1 MNINWLS
8 DPEVFRVNQLEAHSD
23 HSFFEKREDMGGSM
37 PLCFCLNGSWKFAYA
52 DRPEERI
59 VDFWK
64 DGFDAGEWAEIQVPG
79 HMETQ
84 GYGQNH
90 YVNTMY
96 AWDGIEDIRPPKVR
110 RDNPVGSYMK
120 DFELPANFEGKK
132 LVLSFEGV
140 STAMYLWVNGSFA
153 GYAEDSFT
161 PSEFDVTGLMHPGRN
176 RICVEVYKY
185 SSASWIEDQDFF
197 LFSGIFRD
205 VNLYALPEAHINDVF
220 ITTDVADDFLTAD
233 VNVRAKLTG
242 RLEGCHL
249 LVEMKDA
256 QGSLVCEPA
265 QMEAGE
271 TCRVLFSTGDLHL
284 WSAEN
289 PYRYQME
296 LSIINERE
304 ELVEIVPVKFGIR
317 RFEMK
322 NGVML
327 LNGRRII
334 FRGVNRH
341 EFHPRTGRVISR
353 EDMLWDIQCM
363 KRNNINADRT
373 CHYPNNKLWYELCD
387 EYGIYL
393 IDETNLESHGSWQ
406 KLGACEPSWNVPG
419 NLPEWNDNV
428 VDRARSMFERDK
440 NHPSVL
446 IWSCGNESYAG
457 EDIMNITRFFH
468 EKDPRRLVHYEGCFW
483 NREYDCISDME
494 SRMYAKPAEIAEYL
508 DSNPAKPY
516 ISCEYMHAMGNSCGG
531 MKLYTDLEDRYEQY
545 QGGFIWDFID
555 QALWQTRKDG
565 KEYLVYGGYHDER
578 PSDYGFSTNGIVY
591 ADRCESPKMQEV
603 KQLYAPV
610 LLTPDKK
617 GVNIRNRNLFMDTK
631 AYRFRMQTE
640 KEGVVL
646 WETVFDADVAPLS
659 EAYVEMPFRI
669 PEERGEY
676 LLNVSAV
683 QKEDTLWAKAG
694 HEISFGQAVITVG
707 GRDEEEEIR
716 TDFRVVNG
724 DVNIGVM
731 GEGFRVLF
739 SRADGGL
746 VSLIYDGTE
755 YITNTPKATYWR
767 ASTDNDRGMALL
779 NQSSCYLAITAGQKA
794 DMKHLGLEIGEN
806 FCKITVSF
814 LYPVFCA
821 PTVQGHTITYLIT
834 ADGSIT
840 VSMEYPGLSGMP
852 PVPAFG
858 MEFKLKERFDRMR
871 YYGAGPEENYI
882 DRDCGARIGVFETTA
897 EDNYSAYLKPQ
908 ECGNRTKLR
917 WLSVTDETGDGL
929 RFEADGQL
937 LEGSLLPYSALE
949 MEHAMLAD
957 ELPDHPYNYLRILGA
972 QCGVGGD
979 DSWGA
984 PIHEEY
990 LVPGDRKISFSFRI
1004 VHQKKEAEV
1013 RPQ

>member
-1 MNINWLS
+1 MYTIDWLE
-8 DPEVFRVNQLEAHSD
+8 DPAVFRVNQLEAHSD
-23 HSFFEKREDMGGSM
+23 HEFFEKREEMGGNM
-37 PLCFCLNGSWKFAYA
+37 PLRFSLNGQWRFSYA
-52 DRPEERI
+52 ERPDERI
-59 VDFWK
+59 RDFWK
-64 DGFDAGEWAEIQVPG
+64 PDYDAADWDLIQVPG

-84 GYGQNH
+84 GYGQNQ

-96 AWDGIEDIRPPKVR
+96 AWDGIEDVRPPRVR
-110 RDNPVGSYMK
+110 RDNPVGSYVK
-120 DFELPANFEGKK
+120 DFELPAQYEGKR

-140 STAMYLWVNGSFA
+140 STAMYLWINGTFA

-161 PSEFDVTGLMHPGRN
+161 PSEFDVTELVHAGTN

-205 VNLYALPEAHINDVF
+205 VNLYALPCTHINDVF
-220 ITTDVADDFLTAD
+220 VTADVADDFATAD
-233 VNVRAKLTG
+233 VNLRIKLTG
-242 RLEGCHL
+242 KLEGRSL

-265 QMEAGE
+265 QLSAGE
-271 TCRVLFSTGDLHL
+271 VCRVLFSVGDLHL
-284 WSAEN
+284 WSAED
-289 PYRYQME
+289 PYRYQLE
-296 LSIINERE
+296 ISVLDENEQ
-304 ELVEIVPVKFGIR
+304 LVEIAPVKYGIR

-322 NGVML
+322 HGVMH
-327 LNGRRII
+327 LNGKRII

-341 EFHPRTGRVISR
+341 EFNPRSGRVISR
-353 EDMLWDIQCM
+353 EDMLWDIRCM

-373 CHYPNNKLWYELCD
+373 CHYPNNRLWYELCD

-393 IDETNLESHGSWQ
+393 IDETNLESHGTWQ
-406 KLGACEPSWNVPG
+406 KMGACDPSWNVPAD
-419 NLPEWNDNV
+419 LPEWNDNV

-468 EKDPRRLVHYEGCFW
+468 DNDPYRLVHYEGCFW
-483 NREYDCISDME
+483 NREYECISDME

-508 DSNPAKPY
+508 DSHPAKPY

-531 MKLYTDLEDRYEQY
+531 MKLYTDLEDQYEQY

-555 QALWQTRKDG
+555 QALWQKRKDG

-591 ADRCESPKMQEV
+591 ADRRESPKMQEV
-603 KQLYAPV
+603 KQLYAPI

-617 GVNIRNRNLFMDTK
+617 GVNIRNRNMFVTTQSCQ
-631 AYRFRMQTE
+631 FRMQTE

-646 WETVFDADVAPLS
+646 WETVFEANVPPLS
-659 EAYVEMPFRI
+659 ETYVELPFKI
-669 PEERGEY
+669 PEEKGEY

-683 QKEDTLWAKAG
+683 QKYDTLWAEAG
-694 HEISFGQAVITVG
+694 HEISFGQMAVTVS
-707 GRDEEEEIR
+707 GRDQDQE
-716 TDFRVVNG
+716 TGPDFHVVNG

-739 SRADGGL
+739 SKVDGGL

-755 YITNTPKATYWR
+755 YITNVPKVTYWR
-767 ASTDNDRGMALL
+767 ASTDNDRGMSLL
-779 NQSSCYLAITAGQKA
+779 NQSSCYLAMTVGQKPDA
-794 DMKHLGLEIGEN
+794 KNYSVEIGED
-806 FCKITVSF
+806 FCRITVLF
-814 LYPVFCA
+814 QYPVFCS
-821 PTVQGHTITYLIT
+821 PVTQGHSVSYLISG
-834 ADGSIT
+834 DGSIT
-840 VSMEYPGLSGMP
+840 VTLDYPGIAGMP
-852 PVPAFG
+852 PIPAFG
-858 MEFKLKERFDRMR
+858 MEFKMKERFENMR

-882 DRDCGARIGVFETTA
+882 DRDCGARLGVFETTA
-897 EDNYSAYLKPQ
+897 KDNYSDYLKPQ

-917 WLSVTDETGDGL
+917 WISVTDETGDGL
-929 RFEADGQL
+929 RFEAVDCP
-937 LEGSLLPYSALE
+937 LEGSLLPYSAME

-990 LVPGDRKISFSFRI
+990 LIPGDRRISFSFRI
-1004 VHQKKEAEV
+1004 THEAGK
-1013 RPQ
+1013 

>member
-1 MNINWLS
+1 MMCNLNWLS
-8 DPEVFRVNQLEAHSD
+8 DPSVFRVNQLEAHSD
-23 HSFFEKREDMGGSM
+23 HEFYEKREEMGGSM
-37 PLCFCLNGSWKFAYA
+37 PLRFCLNGQWKFSYA
-52 DRPEERI
+52 ERPEERAA
-59 VDFWK
+59 DFWK
-64 DGFDAGEWAEIQVPG
+64 EGFEVVGWDLIQVPG

-90 YVNTMY
+90 YINTMY
-96 AWDGIEDIRPPKVR
+96 AWDGIEDIRPPKVWKS
-110 RDNPVGSYMK
+110 NPVGSYVK
-120 DFELPANFEGKK
+120 DFELPEGFQGRHM
-132 LVLSFEGV
+132 VLSFEGV
-140 STAMYLWVNGSFA
+140 STAMYLWVNGTFA

-161 PSEFDVTGLMHPGRN
+161 PSEFDVTELLHAGTN
-176 RICVEVYKY
+176 RICVEVYKF

-205 VNLYALPEAHINDVF
+205 VNLYALPAAHIQDIFV
-220 ITTDVADDFLTAD
+220 TADVADDFRTAD
-233 VNVRAKLTG
+233 VNLRVKMSGNLA
-242 RLEGCHL
+242 GCSL
-249 LVEMKDA
+249 RVEMKDA

-265 QMEAGE
+265 HMEAQAEGKI
-271 TCRVLFSTGDLHL
+271 LFSVGDLHL
-284 WSAEN
+284 WSAEM
-289 PYRYQME
+289 PYRYQLE
-296 LSIINERE
+296 LSIWDEQE
-304 ELVEIVPVKFGIR
+304 QLVEIVPLKYGIR

-322 NGVML
+322 NGVMH
-327 LNGRRII
+327 LNGKRII

-341 EFHPRTGRVISR
+341 EFHPRTGRVITK
-353 EDMLWDIQCM
+353 EDMIWDIQCM

-393 IDETNLESHGSWQ
+393 IDENNLESHGSWQ
-406 KLGACEPSWNVPG
+406 KMGACEPSWNIPAS
-419 NLPEWNDNV
+419 LPEWNDNV

-457 EDIMNITRFFH
+457 EDILNITRFFH
-468 EKDPRRLVHYEGCFW
+468 EQDPYRLVHYEGCFW
-483 NREYDCISDME
+483 NREYDHISDME

-508 DSNPAKPY
+508 DAKPAKPY

-531 MKLYTDLEDRYEQY
+531 MKLYTDLEDQYDQY

-591 ADRCESPKMQEV
+591 ADRRESPKMQEV

-610 LLTPDKK
+610 LLTPEKK
-617 GVNIRNRNLFMDTK
+617 GINIRNRNLFIGTDS
-631 AYRFRMQTE
+631 YQFRMQTE

-646 WETVFDADVAPLS
+646 WEMVFEAEVEPLS
-659 EAYVEMPFRI
+659 ETFVEMPFKI
-669 PEERGEY
+669 PEEAGEY
-676 LLNVSAV
+676 LLNVSAI
-683 QKEDTLWAKAG
+683 QKEDTAWAKAG
-694 HEISFGQAVITVG
+694 HEIAFGQTVVSVEG
-707 GRDEEEEIR
+707 PDEEREPKA
-716 TDFRVVNG
+716 DFHVVVG

-739 SRADGGL
+739 SKVDGGL
-746 VSLIYDGTE
+746 VSLLYDGTE
-755 YITNTPKATYWR
+755 YITNFPKLTYWR
-767 ASTDNDRGMALL
+767 ASTDNGRGMALL
-779 NQSSCYLAITAGQKA
+779 NQSSCYLAMTTGQMPDKN
-794 DMKHLGLEIGEN
+794 HYGVEIGN
-806 FCKITVSF
+806 DFCRITVPY
-814 LYPVFCA
+814 LYPAFCSPA
-821 PTVQGHTITYLIT
+821 VQGHVITYRIT

-840 VSMEYPGLSGMP
+840 VTLDYPGIHGMP
-852 PVPAFG
+852 PIPAFG
-858 MEFKLKERFDRMR
+858 MEFKLKERFEHMR

-882 DRDCGARIGVFETTA
+882 DRDCGARLGVFETTA
-897 EDNYSAYLKPQ
+897 EANYSAYLKPQ

-917 WLSVTDETGDGL
+917 WLTVTDESGDGL
-929 RFEADGQL
+929 RFEAVDQYF
-937 LEGSLLPYSALE
+937 EGSLLPYSAME
-949 MEHAMLAD
+949 MEHAMLLD

-990 LVPGDRKISFSFRI
+990 LIPGEKKISFSFRI
-1004 VHQKKEAEV
+1004 SHESRKN
-1013 RPQ
+1013 